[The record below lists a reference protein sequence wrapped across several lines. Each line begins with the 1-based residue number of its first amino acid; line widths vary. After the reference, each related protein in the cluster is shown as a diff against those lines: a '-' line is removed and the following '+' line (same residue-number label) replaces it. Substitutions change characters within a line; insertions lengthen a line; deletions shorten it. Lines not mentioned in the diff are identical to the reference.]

1 MVRIAMVAIRSDSM
15 PRRVIQAVVMAIAVT
30 PQVAIPM
37 GMMIMGIM
45 IMGMMLMAVIAAHE
59 I

>member
-15 PRRVIQAVVMAIAVT
+15 PRQAIQSVVMPIAVT
-30 PQVAIPM
+30 PM
-37 GMMIMGIM
+37 GVMLMGIM